1 MRQIFLLFF
10 TVIILSGCGSSS
22 NSFTSEEVIRKA
34 VDTPEAFQHPEMDEE
49 NKVCRSPLTDPRTGA
64 EITFLRASWPYA
76 DFEVPT
82 GRYGVNSGELLRVNC
97 ETGEAVGIVK
107 R

>member
-1 MRQIFLLFF
+1 MRRIFSLLI
-10 TVIILSGCGSSS
+10 TALVLSGCSSSS

-34 VDTPEAFQHPEMDEE
+34 VDVPVSFQNPEMDED
-49 NKVCRSPLTDPRTGA
+49 NKVCRSPLTDPRTG
-64 EITFLRASWPYA
+64 EQITFLRASWPFA
-76 DFEVPT
+76 DFEVPS

-97 ETGEAVGIVK
+97 KTGEAVGIVK